1 MNRCRR
7 VTEIYMS
14 AVKAENLTILYDG
27 KPALEGVTFLLEE
40 GETLLLLGP
49 NGAGK
54 TTLLKTIACF
64 HREYTG
70 KLQVFGKE
78 PCEAR
83 DLIGYVPQSHSLNER
98 VPLTAIEVVAMGGI
112 YRRGFVHFKIPPETL
127 EKAEKVLSFVGLGS
141 VGDKLFSELSG
152 GQKQRVLLA
161 RALMSD
167 PRLLLLDEPLSAL
180 DPSARGEVAGVLNK
194 IKRERGI
201 TMIITTHD
209 INPLLEIGDKVML
222 INRRLIAFGKPE
234 DVLQD
239 SVIKSVYG
247 PLARVIPVEG
257 KLFCIT
263 GDVHLHR
270 HGGGRL

>member
-1 MNRCRR
+1 MK
-7 VTEIYMS
+7 
-14 AVKAENLTILYDG
+14 AVLAKDLTITYNEEV
-27 KPALEGVTFLLEE
+27 ALEGVTFEIEE

-64 HREYTG
+64 HREYRG
-70 KLQVFGKE
+70 ELRVFDRE

-83 DLIGYVPQSHSLNER
+83 EFIGYVPQSHSLNER
-98 VPLTAIEVVAMGGI
+98 VPLTALEVVAMGGI
-112 YRRGFVHFKIPPETL
+112 YRSGFVHFKIPPEIL
-127 EKAEKVLSFVGLGS
+127 EKAEDALAFVGLS
-141 VGDKLFSELSG
+141 NVKDRLFRELSG

-161 RALMSD
+161 RALISD
-167 PRLLLLDEPLSAL
+167 PKLLLLDEPLSAL
-180 DPSARGEVAGVLNK
+180 DPSARAEVSNVLGK

-201 TMIITTHD
+201 TMVITTHD

-222 INRRLIAFGKPE
+222 INRRLIAFGRPE
-234 DVLQD
+234 EVLRD

-247 PLARVIPVEG
+247 PLARVIPVGG

-263 GDVHLHR
+263 GDTHLHR
-270 HGGGRL
+270 HGGGGR